1 MTRRPPHW
9 IAAIALA
16 ACIAAAHAQPQP
28 PEPQLP
34 LLPPTSTV
42 EQVLGQLPQ
51 VRAASAGIPLAQ
63 ARSQRLQAGPHDWVA
78 KVGTDRRS
86 ERAGP
91 RFTEAEIGLETGV
104 RWPAKRSADQQLGA
118 VEEQLGQLGHADAWH
133 EAARGLLAD
142 WFDVLRDTR
151 GAQLLE
157 AQDALMARQLA
168 VTQRRVET
176 GEAATLELLAA
187 NAERARVQA
196 QATRARAQAELRRQ
210 SLLRR
215 YPGLADPADLL
226 AARAD
231 ALARDAAEPASGAQ
245 AAPQS
250 DWVERILDDNHE
262 LERAQARAEQAR
274 LQAQRMQLER
284 RPDPTVGVRAT
295 RERGG
300 QERVLGVYLSLPL
313 GGAGRAADA
322 QAALAQADIAEQEF
336 AQTRQRVEA
345 EAWRT
350 ASEAEQARATLAQQR
365 RALEE
370 LEKSARL
377 QARAYALGESP
388 LADLLLAQ
396 RGALDA
402 RLMAETAALDAM
414 QAHARLLLDAHRLWT
429 PPGH

>member
-1 MTRRPPHW
+1 MKHTTSW
-9 IAAIALA
+9 IAALASA
-16 ACIAAAHAQPQP
+16 ACMASAVQAQPS
-28 PEPQLP
+28 LP
-34 LLPPTSTV
+34 LLPPAETV
-42 EQVLGQLPQ
+42 QQVLGQLPQ
-51 VRAASAGIPLAQ
+51 VRAAAAGIPLAQ

-78 KVGTDRRS
+78 KAGADRRS

-104 RWPAKRSADQQLGA
+104 RWPAKVAADRLLGT

-133 EAARGLLAD
+133 EAARSLLAD

-168 VTQRRVET
+168 VVQRRVET

-196 QATRARAQAELRRQ
+196 QAMRARAQAELRRH

-215 YPGLADPADLL
+215 YPGLPDPALLLPQAPPQAWADAGTEPDSPHL
-226 AARAD
+226 AA
-231 ALARDAAEPASGAQ
+231 
-245 AAPQS
+245 
-250 DWVERILDDNHE
+250 WVERILDDNHE
-262 LERAQARAEQAR
+262 IERAQARAEQAR
-274 LQAQRMQLER
+274 LQAQRVGLER
-284 RPDPTVGVRAT
+284 KPDPTVGVRAT

-322 QAALAQADIAEQEF
+322 QAALAQAEIAEQEF

-345 EAWRT
+345 DAWRT
-350 ASEAEQARATLAQQR
+350 ASEAEQAQATLAQQR
-365 RALEE
+365 RALEQ

-377 QARAYALGESP
+377 QERAYALGESP

-396 RGALDA
+396 RGALEA
-402 RLMAETAALDAM
+402 RLVADTAALDAM
-414 QAHARLLLDAHRLWT
+414 QARARLWLDAHRLWA